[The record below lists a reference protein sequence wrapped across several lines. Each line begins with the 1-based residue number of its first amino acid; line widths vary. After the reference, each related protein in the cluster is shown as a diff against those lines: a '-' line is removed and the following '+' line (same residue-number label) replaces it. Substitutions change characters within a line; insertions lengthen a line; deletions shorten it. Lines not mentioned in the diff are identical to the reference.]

1 MAPLHAAVFVNEKGR
16 EMMWSSKLRVAVHFI
31 GEGTMTVA
39 ADTPTGRR
47 PPHRK
52 YNRLSSTKENA
63 SAVFLGTLIPEDAD
77 IPRASLLNHLI
88 KETDVNVKLYGP
100 KEGWELAGMVSQGP
114 KYGTDAYAAMVAG
127 DIVLSLSRAQ
137 PNVTMYR
144 SERLT
149 GKCTPQRCQYP
160 AATCSELCRCNAL
173 PMQMLRAQAPVC

>member
-1 MAPLHAAVFVNEKGR
+1 M
-16 EMMWSSKLRVAVHFI
+16 
-31 GEGTMTVA
+31 
-39 ADTPTGRR
+39 
-47 PPHRK
+47 
-52 YNRLSSTKENA
+52 
-63 SAVFLGTLIPEDAD
+63 FLGTLIPEDAD

-173 PMQMLRAQAPVC
+173 LMQMLRVQAPAC